1 MIIFHHI
8 VFLYYVVS
16 RILWNNLGMNKSQ
29 NSHYCNSL
37 YRYGLN
43 YSEDI
48 AVVYL
53 MMIILPLI
61 MYIPGFSLWAS
72 TFTPCNV

>member
-1 MIIFHHI
+1 
-8 VFLYYVVS
+8 
-16 RILWNNLGMNKSQ
+16 MNKSQ

-61 MYIPGFSLWAS
+61 MYIPNLIKKMLDMLKQL
-72 TFTPCNV
+72 N

>member
-1 MIIFHHI
+1 
-8 VFLYYVVS
+8 
-16 RILWNNLGMNKSQ
+16 MNKSQ